1 MLTFLFIVSA
11 TGFIAWLKSLYPPPP
26 QETEDDKQ
34 RRLDRE
40 LQLRDLRYPR
50 QDAMN
55 LDIYKDA
62 NRKD

>member
-1 MLTFLFIVSA
+1 MLTFLFIVCVIG
-11 TGFIAWLKSLYPPPP
+11 TIAWLKSLYPPLP

-50 QDAMN
+50 QDPMN
-55 LDIYKDA
+55 LDIYKEA

>member
-1 MLTFLFIVSA
+1 MLTFLFIVCVI
-11 TGFIAWLKSLYPPPP
+11 GVIAWLKDTFPPPP
-26 QETEDDKQ
+26 KETEADIQ

-40 LQLRDLRYPR
+40 VQLNALRYPR

-55 LDIYKDA
+55 LDIYKDP